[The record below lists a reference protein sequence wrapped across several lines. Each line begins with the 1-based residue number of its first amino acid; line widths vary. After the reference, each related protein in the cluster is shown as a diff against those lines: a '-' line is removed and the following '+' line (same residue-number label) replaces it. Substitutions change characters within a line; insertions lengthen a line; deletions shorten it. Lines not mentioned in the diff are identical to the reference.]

1 MSPKAKHVLRLK
13 LADLY
18 LDTLTYNGHTTG
30 SDVLWAGVPMVT
42 LEGTQW
48 PSRVGASLCKGSLL
62 LKPQTSY
69 LKPQTSNPKPH
80 TSNLKPQTPNLNPIS
95 KTSTPNAH

>member
-1 MSPKAKHVLRLK
+1 MTCDTLLSGPVSPKAKHVLRLK

-62 LKPQTSY
+62 L
-69 LKPQTSNPKPH
+69 
-80 TSNLKPQTPNLNPIS
+80 
-95 KTSTPNAH
+95 